1 MKQYKTPF
9 LLFLIIIAFLTF
21 IACKGGRD
29 EVLTDD
35 VLETTT
41 ATTEVEV
48 KPDVVSIFTE
58 SRTCS

>member
-1 MKQYKTPF
+1 MKQYKIPF

-35 VLETTT
+35 VLETATGT
-41 ATTEVEV
+41 ADVEVE
-48 KPDVVSIFTE
+48 PDVVSTFTE
-58 SRTCS
+58 SRTYS